1 MAFRFQK
8 RIKIAPG
15 VRLNVSKSGVSTSL
29 GGRGGTVNLNSKGVR
44 TTVGIPG
51 TGMSWSQQKGW
62 TGTVDL
68 KPADELM
75 QLGKLLDALAK
86 TFNSLSPQ
94 ANKVSASWNKAVA
107 SYEAG
112 RGPSAAK
119 FQTLTQ
125 RFEAAMAGYQKVDD
139 TVAEQRAAL
148 DAIVSRLNS
157 LSFGMFGGKLKAA
170 RNDLL
175 ALAREHETGA
185 RQLDDAVN
193 RLREEVGNELVSAE
207 RWCQTNANQSPEG
220 Q

>member
-29 GGRGGTVNLNSKGVR
+29 GGRGGTVNLSTKGVR

-51 TGMSWSQQKGW
+51 TGMSWSRQNGW
-62 TGTVDL
+62 AGTADL

-75 QLGKLLDALAK
+75 QLGKLLDARAK

-94 ANKVSASWNKAVA
+94 ANKVSASWNKAIA
-107 SYEAG
+107 SFEGG
-112 RGPSAAK
+112 RGPSASK
-119 FQTLTQ
+119 FQTLSK
-125 RFEAAMAGYQKVDD
+125 RFETAMAGYQKVDD
-139 TVAEQRAAL
+139 TVAEQQAAL
-148 DAIVSRLNS
+148 EAIVSRLNGLS
-157 LSFGMFGGKLKAA
+157 LGMFGGKLKSA

-193 RLREEVGNELVSAE
+193 RLRGEVGNELAAAE
-207 RWCQTNANQSPEG
+207 RSV
-220 Q
+220 